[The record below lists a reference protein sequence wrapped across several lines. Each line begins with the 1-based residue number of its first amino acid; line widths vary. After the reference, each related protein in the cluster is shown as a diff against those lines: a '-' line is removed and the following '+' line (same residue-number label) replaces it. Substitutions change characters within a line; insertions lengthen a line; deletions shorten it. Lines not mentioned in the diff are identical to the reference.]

1 MVKTNGN
8 TEYHEVPVIQVE
20 GQNIDD
26 SQIPM
31 INIVTEKKSF
41 QVTPAVVD
49 IDFEEEKQITDK
61 KDSEHQNGMFYKH

>member
-1 MVKTNGN
+1 MVKANEN
-8 TEYHEVPVIQVE
+8 TGYHEVPVIQVE

-41 QVTPAVVD
+41 QVTPAVVKYWH
-49 IDFEEEKQITDK
+49 ISQILIL
-61 KDSEHQNGMFYKH
+61 Q